1 MRIKIEKQNNIMVLV
16 LDGDMMGGPDA
27 TLLSEK
33 IHELIDAGQ
42 KRIVIDMSKVDRM
55 NSSGLGILIGG
66 LTTVRANGGEM
77 RLTHMTS
84 KVKELITITKLNS
97 VFDNCRSLGNSGV
110 RNIDCLIFSLYS
122 GALDDSSE
130 SLAADRMP

>member
-1 MRIKIEKQNNIMVLV
+1 MVLV

-27 TLLSEK
+27 TQLSEK

-42 KRIVIDMSKVDRM
+42 KHIVLDMSKVDRM

-77 RLTHMTS
+77 KLTHMTA

-97 VFDNCRSLGNSGV
+97 VFD
-110 RNIDCLIFSLYS
+110 IF
-122 GALDDSSE
+122 DSEKDAVE
-130 SLAADRMP
+130 SFA

>member
-1 MRIKIEKQNNIMVLV
+1 MRIKIENQNNIMVLV

-33 IHELIDAGQ
+33 IHELIDKGQ

-97 VFDNCRSLGNSGV
+97 VFD
-110 RNIDCLIFSLYS
+110 IF
-122 GALDDSSE
+122 DSEKDAVE
-130 SLAADRMP
+130 SFA

>member
-1 MRIKIEKQNNIMVLV
+1 MKIKTEKQNDIMVLV

-27 TLLSEK
+27 TQLSEK

-42 KRIVIDMSKVDRM
+42 KHIVLDMSKVDRM

-77 RLTHMTS
+77 KLTHMTA

-97 VFDNCRSLGNSGV
+97 VFD
-110 RNIDCLIFSLYS
+110 IF
-122 GALDDSSE
+122 DSEKDAVE
-130 SLAADRMP
+130 SFT

>member
-1 MRIKIEKQNNIMVLV
+1 MKIKTEKQNDIMVLV

-27 TLLSEK
+27 TQLSEK

-42 KRIVIDMSKVDRM
+42 KRIVLDMSKVDRM

-77 RLTHMTS
+77 KLTHMTA

-97 VFDNCRSLGNSGV
+97 VFD
-110 RNIDCLIFSLYS
+110 IF
-122 GALDDSSE
+122 DSEKDAVE
-130 SLAADRMP
+130 SFS